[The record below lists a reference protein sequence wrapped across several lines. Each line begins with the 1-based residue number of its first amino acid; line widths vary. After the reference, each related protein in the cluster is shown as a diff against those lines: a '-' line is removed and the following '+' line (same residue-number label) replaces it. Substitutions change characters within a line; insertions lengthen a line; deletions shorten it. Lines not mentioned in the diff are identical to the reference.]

1 MKQQTRFYVSRK
13 NPLTWIAAA
22 LSLASIVLQ
31 ILALCLGEGAVISTV
46 NIWFQKVLPMAVS
59 LGFALQLVLEGE
71 TRFYRTSKPIFWA
84 CVYFGQ
90 AALDLH
96 LHGGYALFGYMRYVV
111 MCWILYLLLYLI
123 YRLTITGKI
132 PVSYPLLFTLLVPL
146 AILIYDLAGYA
157 RLHAEAGVLGD
168 RGAGHRH
175 PLFQKAAAYAA
186 PPHGC
191 AKGGPPSC

>member
-31 ILALCLGEGAVISTV
+31 IPRALPRRGSRDQHQ

-96 LHGGYALFGYMRYVV
+96 LHGGYAPVR
-111 MCWILYLLLYLI
+111 LYALCRDVLD
-123 YRLTITGKI
+123 
-132 PVSYPLLFTLLVPL
+132 PVPAALP
-146 AILIYDLAGYA
+146 DLSLDHH
-157 RLHAEAGVLGD
+157 RQDPGVLSAAVHAA
-168 RGAGHRH
+168 GAAGNSSMIWRWLTARS
-175 PLFQKAAAYAA
+175 PCGTALSRS
-186 PPHGC
+186 PTSPWG
-191 AKGGPPSC
+191 

>member
-71 TRFYRTSKPIFWA
+71 TRFYRTTSDRRRST
-84 CVYFGQ
+84 CTCT
-90 AALDLH
+90 AATP
-96 LHGGYALFGYMRYVV
+96 
-111 MCWILYLLLYLI
+111 C
-123 YRLTITGKI
+123 
-132 PVSYPLLFTLLVPL
+132 S
-146 AILIYDLAGYA
+146 AI
-157 RLHAEAGVLGD
+157 
-168 RGAGHRH
+168 
-175 PLFQKAAAYAA
+175 
-186 PPHGC
+186 C
-191 AKGGPPSC
+191 AMS

>member
-71 TRFYRTSKPIFWA
+71 TRSIARRSPFSGPASTSDRRRST
-84 CVYFGQ
+84 CTCT
-90 AALDLH
+90 AATP
-96 LHGGYALFGYMRYVV
+96 
-111 MCWILYLLLYLI
+111 C
-123 YRLTITGKI
+123 
-132 PVSYPLLFTLLVPL
+132 S
-146 AILIYDLAGYA
+146 AI
-157 RLHAEAGVLGD
+157 
-168 RGAGHRH
+168 
-175 PLFQKAAAYAA
+175 
-186 PPHGC
+186 C
-191 AKGGPPSC
+191 AMS

>member
-111 MCWILYLLLYLI
+111 MCWILYLL
-123 YRLTITGKI
+123 
-132 PVSYPLLFTLLVPL
+132 TLP
-146 AILIYDLAGYA
+146 DLSPDHH
-157 RLHAEAGVLGD
+157 RQDPGVLSAAVHAAGP
-168 RGAGHRH
+168 AGH
-175 PLFQKAAAYAA
+175 
-186 PPHGC
+186 PHL
-191 AKGGPPSC
+191 